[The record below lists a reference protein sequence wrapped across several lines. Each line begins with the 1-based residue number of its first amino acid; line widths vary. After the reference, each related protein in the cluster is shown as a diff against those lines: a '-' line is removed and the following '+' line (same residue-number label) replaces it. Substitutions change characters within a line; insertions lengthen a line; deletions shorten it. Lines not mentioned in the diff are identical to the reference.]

1 MFLWFFS
8 VGEQEPLEP
17 EARVW
22 VEGGGES
29 MEGFQTGKSATVAHT
44 VGLVGRA
51 LVMGAV
57 EIGQLQV
64 CADCRTNR
72 RNFKK

>member
-1 MFLWFFS
+1 MWW
-8 VGEQEPLEP
+8 
-17 EARVW
+17 RW
-22 VEGGGES
+22 WES

-44 VGLVGRA
+44 VGLRQA

-64 CADCRTNR
+64 CVDCRTNR
-72 RNFKK
+72 RNFLKNDV